1 MRKRKIEYV
10 IFIVI
15 ALLTMGITGAA
26 FRVEQR
32 VAKQRIMF
40 YQLQALRTSVNLFK
54 SVLKRNPKSLRELA
68 EAEFRFPGE
77 RRQRRYLD
85 FAQINEEGLI
95 VDPFGK
101 PYVYD
106 PNTGWVKSAMWRY
119 W

>member
-1 MRKRKIEYV
+1 MRKRKIEYF

-32 VAKQRIMF
+32 VAKQKIMF

-54 SVLKRNPKSLRELA
+54 SMLKRNPRSLRELA

-77 RRQRRYLD
+77 RQRRRYLQ
-85 FAQINEEGLI
+85 FAQVNDEGFI
-95 VDPFGK
+95 IDPFGK

-106 PNTGWVKSAMWRY
+106 PKTGWVKSAVWRY
-119 W
+119 